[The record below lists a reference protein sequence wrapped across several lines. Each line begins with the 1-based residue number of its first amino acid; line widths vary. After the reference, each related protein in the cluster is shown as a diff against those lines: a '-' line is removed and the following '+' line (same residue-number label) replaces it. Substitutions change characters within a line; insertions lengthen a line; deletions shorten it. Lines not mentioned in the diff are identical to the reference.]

1 MNPAKRIVSFLP
13 SATEIACA
21 LGLQNFLV
29 GITHEC
35 DYPPEAQGKP
45 IVVRNALPIERM
57 SQSEIDAAV
66 EQRIKEGLS
75 LYQIDEELLR
85 KLAPDLILTQNLC
98 QVCAP
103 SGNEVSQVLKLLPQ
117 EPDVLWLTPRTL
129 NEIQQNILEL
139 GAATDR
145 QLEAEALGMPR
156 ALTFRR
162 IILPQAIR
170 TILPPMTSD
179 FVALFKDT
187 SIVSIIALCA
197 TFLFLKTQLGYSI
210 AVYGNNPAFFQFYGI
225 STGFVVACGLAHPLL
240 IIRESFTV

>member
-21 LGLQNFLV
+21 LGLQDSLV

-66 EQRIKEGLS
+66 ARRIKDGLS

-85 KLAPDLILTQNLC
+85 KLAPELILTQNLC

-103 SGNEVSQVLKLLPQ
+103 SGNEVSQVLRLLPQ
-117 EPDVLWLTPRTL
+117 EPEVLWLTPRTL
-129 NEIQQNILEL
+129 NEIQQNILDL

-145 QLEAEALGMPR
+145 VPEAEALVESGRKRLQKISAVTSKLEYRPR
-156 ALTFRR
+156 VFCMEW
-162 IILPQAIR
+162 IDP
-170 TILPPMTSD
+170 
-179 FVALFKDT
+179 
-187 SIVSIIALCA
+187 
-197 TFLFLKTQLGYSI
+197 
-210 AVYGNNPAFFQFYGI
+210 VYASGHWVPEMVKI
-225 STGFVVACGLAHPLL
+225 
-240 IIRESFTV
+240 